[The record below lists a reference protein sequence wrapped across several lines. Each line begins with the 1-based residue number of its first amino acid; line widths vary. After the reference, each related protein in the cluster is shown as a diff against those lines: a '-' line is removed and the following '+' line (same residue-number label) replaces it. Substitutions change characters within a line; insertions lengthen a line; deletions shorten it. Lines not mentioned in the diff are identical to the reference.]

1 MLCARS
7 VAALLISAQN
17 IKVAPLCNLAF
28 QICLVHIVG
37 TSQHPSLSVCQV
49 CSEAVSAAR
58 AVASA
63 NTAVFFNQ
71 VRFNDGL

>member
-7 VAALLISAQN
+7 VAVLLISAQN

-37 TSQHPSLSVCQV
+37 TQHPSLSVCQV